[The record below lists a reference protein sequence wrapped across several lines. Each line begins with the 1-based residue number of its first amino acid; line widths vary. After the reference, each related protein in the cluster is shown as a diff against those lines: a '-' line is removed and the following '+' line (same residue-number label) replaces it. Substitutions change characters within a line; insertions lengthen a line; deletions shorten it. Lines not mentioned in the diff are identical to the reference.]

1 MRSARYFTHHGQCT
15 EHSGYGGAGYV
26 KRFRACTEWHCGL
39 CTPLSTIGDRAHCCQ
54 SGCRRY
60 STMFGLYTR
69 AHPIEKQ
76 FRGTPRHTH
85 GHTPR
90 HARTHAHTSTHIP
103 THIPTHPRTHNSY
116 RPPCFQLTGS
126 SLRPHF
132 SDSEASQMPPPPR
145 PGGHA
150 PLGHLTSSHGA
161 SSSAGPLPG
170 SRTGKAR
177 DACAW
182 CGVWRAECGDCA
194 VQASISCR

>member
-1 MRSARYFTHHGQCT
+1 
-15 EHSGYGGAGYV
+15 V
-26 KRFRACTEWHCGL
+26 KRFRACTEWHSGL
-39 CTPLSTIGDRAHCCQ
+39 CTPFSTIGERAHCCQ

-76 FRGTPRHTH
+76 FRGTPRHT
-85 GHTPR
+85 
-90 HARTHAHTSTHIP
+90 RTHAHTSTHIP
-103 THIPTHPRTHNSY
+103 THIPTHARTHNSY
-116 RPPCFQLTGS
+116 RPPWLPAGS

-132 SDSEASQMPPPPR
+132 SGSEASQMPPPPR
-145 PGGHA
+145 PGEHA

-182 CGVWRAECGDCA
+182 SVEFGVQSVAIVRFRQVSVVGDTRAAPFGHPVGESRAKCLW
-194 VQASISCR
+194 

>member
-1 MRSARYFTHHGQCT
+1 MLEWLPQVLDDVWAVHP
-15 EHSGYGGAGYV
+15 
-26 KRFRACTEWHCGL
+26 RASNRE
-39 CTPLSTIGDRAHCCQ
+39 AV
-54 SGCRRY
+54 
-60 STMFGLYTR
+60 
-69 AHPIEKQ
+69 
-76 FRGTPRHTH
+76 PRHAPAHTRT
-85 GHTPR
+85 HTPTHT
-90 HARTHAHTSTHIP
+90 HARTHLDTHSD
-103 THIPTHPRTHNSY
+103 THPDTCTY
-116 RPPCFQLTGS
+116 TQVLPPSVLPAGS

-182 CGVWRAECGDCA
+182 SVEFGVRSVAMCGSGKYQLSVTRAPHPSDIQWENLELSAFGMPCHAG
-194 VQASISCR
+194 STIE